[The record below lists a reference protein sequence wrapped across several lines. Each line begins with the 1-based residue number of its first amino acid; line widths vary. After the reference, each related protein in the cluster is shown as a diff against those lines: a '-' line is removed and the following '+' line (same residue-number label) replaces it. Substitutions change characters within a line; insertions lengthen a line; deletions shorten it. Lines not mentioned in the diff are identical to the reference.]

1 MLTMRTP
8 AGTECAHYY
17 EDFNR
22 GRAIQICRLAQ
33 ANPESLAWEPRD
45 CSNCPVPA
53 ILRANGS
60 PHLELELAI
69 KRGFLGL
76 GRKLEVSAFCNKHKI
91 EIQEPKVGCPLCNA
105 ERPGMSA
112 LLGGE

>member
-1 MLTMRTP
+1 MRTP

-22 GRAIQICRLAQ
+22 GRAIQVCRLAQ
-33 ANPESLAWEPRD
+33 ANPDSLGWEPRD
-45 CSNCPVPA
+45 CSGCPVPA

-60 PHLELELAI
+60 PYLELTLTI

-76 GRKLEVSAFCNKHKI
+76 GRKIEVAAFCSKHLVDVD
-91 EIQEPKVGCPLCNA
+91 EPKAGCPQCNA
-105 ERPGMSA
+105 ERPGLSV

>member
-1 MLTMRTP
+1 MRTP

-33 ANPESLAWEPRD
+33 ANPESMAWEPRD

-60 PHLELELAI
+60 PHLELKLTI

-76 GRKLEVSAFCNKHKI
+76 GRKLEVSAFCSKHLI
-91 EIQEPKVGCPLCNA
+91 EVEEPKVGCPQCSA
-105 ERPGMSA
+105 ERPGLAA
-112 LLGGE
+112 LFGEE

>member
-1 MLTMRTP
+1 MRTP
-8 AGTECAHYY
+8 AGTDCEHYY

-22 GRAIQICRLAQ
+22 GRAIQVCRLVQ

-60 PHLELELAI
+60 PYLELTLTI
-69 KRGFLGL
+69 KRGLLGL
-76 GRKLEVSAFCNKHKI
+76 GRKHEVAATCNRHLI
-91 EIQEPKVGCPLCNA
+91 PVQEPMVGCPQCNA
-105 ERPGMSA
+105 ERPGLAA